1 MFLTSVL
8 RYAFS
13 HPSRLKARAPV
24 MTRRGP
30 DPGAASDNDAVVDAA
45 GCASSPAGSG
55 AGRRLLAFPS
65 ASQTDGF
72 PGGASRDGT
81 RNPVLS
87 GVRLRPGGG
96 TRTPKISPQG
106 VSQTLRRLPA
116 LHSPLGKRKKGPA
129 VPTPKSNNRA
139 AQRWLHWRRTQECN
153 LRRYFFEQGF
163 SFEQWSPITPIP

>member
-1 MFLTSVL
+1 MRRSGG
-8 RYAFS
+8 R
-13 HPSRLKARAPV
+13 RAGKRGRRSGKRTGGR
-24 MTRRGP
+24 TR
-30 DPGAASDNDAVVDAA
+30 VTAA
-45 GCASSPAGSG
+45 GRWS

-65 ASQTDGF
+65 ASQTDGI
-72 PGGASRDGT
+72 PEGASRDGT